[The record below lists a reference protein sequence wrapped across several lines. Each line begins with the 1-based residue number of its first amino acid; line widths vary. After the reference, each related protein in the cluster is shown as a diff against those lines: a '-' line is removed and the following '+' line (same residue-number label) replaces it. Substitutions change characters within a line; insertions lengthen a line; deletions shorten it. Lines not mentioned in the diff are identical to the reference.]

1 MEFQWLTTYLTLG
14 HSVPFHVIRTL
25 IHHLLFCHPALPLI
39 VELMVAK
46 RCRALNLPMYV
57 GIDNPHEGPNLR
69 STDNFTYGMFN
80 INMFAFTTSS
90 THPFHTSGT
99 LEIQD
104 DTFVFAHE
112 GNRVSPFEFFT
123 ILDKIIS

>member
-14 HSVPFHVIRTL
+14 HSVPFHAIRTL
-25 IHHLLFCHPALPLI
+25 IHHLLFCYPYLSWT
-39 VELMVAK
+39 VEIMVTK
-46 RCRALNLPMYV
+46 RCRILNLPIWV
-57 GIDNPHEGPNLR
+57 SKFEPDGFPWLK
-69 STDNFTYGMFN
+69 STSNITYGMYN
-80 INMFAFTTSS
+80 IDTFVFTTSS

-99 LEIQD
+99 LEVQD
-104 DTFVFAHE
+104 DILIFAHE